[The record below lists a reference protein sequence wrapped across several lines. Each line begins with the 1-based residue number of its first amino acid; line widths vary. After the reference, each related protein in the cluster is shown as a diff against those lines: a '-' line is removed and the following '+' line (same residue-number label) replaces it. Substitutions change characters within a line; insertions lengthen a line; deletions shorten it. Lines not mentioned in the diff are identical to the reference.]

1 MFDRIHCSCRIHCL
15 SDRFISEFGR
25 FIDKISR
32 YSSIGDFIV
41 HIFNQMDFGR
51 FYRILSNS
59 AVFFQKPTELGGDD
73 FLVSTKIL
81 NTAEE

>member
-1 MFDRIHCSCRIHCL
+1 MFDRIHCLCRIHCL
-15 SDRFISEFGR
+15 FGRFISEFGR

-32 YSSIGDFIV
+32 YSSIENLTV
-41 HIFNQMDFGR
+41 HIFNQIDFDRFLPNFIEFGR
-51 FYRILSNS
+51 FFR
-59 AVFFQKPTELGGDD
+59 KPTESGGDD